1 MKPGSLFTYPL
12 TTISLIFAC
21 SAESRPFDGIVKS
34 LHLITEQSPL
44 RDYIMGKPE
53 EQVSTGVI
61 ISDVI
66 GKTQEI
72 AIFSG
77 LTRDID
83 AVSGRLDDAAK
94 NATVLAP
101 HNSVMRD
108 LKRKPWEDP
117 EDYNTLGADAYEGA
131 SGQDRAN
138 SNLERF
144 VQQHIIPESPWE
156 EGKKIKTLAGNE
168 IWWESRDGQKKV
180 SMTMPPFQVVC
191 IASGLPHLTAGGH
204 SLVGLIA
211 HEHI

>member
-1 MKPGSLFTYPL
+1 MKSGSLFTYPL
-12 TTISLIFAC
+12 ATISLIFAC
-21 SAESRPFDGIVKS
+21 SAESRPFDSIVNS
-34 LHLITEQSPL
+34 LHILTEQSPL

-53 EQVSTGVI
+53 GQVSTGVI

-66 GKTQEI
+66 GNTQEI

-77 LTRDID
+77 LTRNID
-83 AVSGRLDDAAK
+83 AVAGRLDNAAQ

-117 EDYNTLGADAYEGA
+117 DDYNKLGAEAYQGA
-131 SGQDRAN
+131 SGEDRAK

-144 VQQHIIPESPWE
+144 VQRHIVPESPWE

-168 IWWESRDGQKKV
+168 IWWESKDGQKKIQPANV
-180 SMTMPPFQVVC
+180 EIKS
-191 IASGLPHLTAGGH
+191 IADKVANGEVWVLGG
-204 SLVGLIA
+204 SLA
-211 HEHI
+211 